1 MRDSAQQP
9 PLLRGI
15 ADSLLATDGYK
26 SAVREV
32 VLIAGAY
39 FAYMFVRNSLVS
51 EVEVLG
57 FENASSL
64 ISFEQAAGAFWEASW
79 QAWALEHGGA
89 WVMQLFNYL
98 YIVTYFPIIAVT
110 AVFFYWKRRE
120 RYFYYRALILLTF
133 VAALIIFASFPLA
146 PPRLVEGFG
155 FVDGIAV
162 YGPGWYASRETASYY
177 NIYAAMP
184 SLHFSLDVHL
194 RLPVLEHRS
203 QGAQAPGGALSHG
216 DVLRHHHHRESL
228 HRRRHRR
235 HCDGGRGL
243 RPVRGMA
250 AAGVDSG
257 EDTAEPPGPADG
269 GSGVWL
275 RAEPARPFLKYTA
288 VCGGGQ
294 SVDALRAAPGFR

>member
-1 MRDSAQQP
+1 MRDLAQQP

-64 ISFEQAAGAFWEASW
+64 ISFEQASGAFWEASW
-79 QAWALEHGGA
+79 QSWALEHGGA

-184 SLHFSLDVHL
+184 SLHFSWTFIFGFLFWNTG
-194 RLPVLEHRS
+194 PKVLKLL
-203 QGAQAPGGALSHG
+203 G
-216 DVLRHHHHRESL
+216 VLYPTVTFFAIIITGNHYIADAVVGIAMVAVVFVLFEGW
-228 HRRRHRR
+228 RRREWILAKIPQSRQGRR
-235 HCDGGRGL
+235 T
-243 RPVRGMA
+243 A
-250 AAGVDSG
+250 AAGSG
-257 EDTAEPPGPADG
+257 FER
-269 GSGVWL
+269 SR
-275 RAEPARPFLKYTA
+275 RAL
-288 VCGGGQ
+288 
-294 SVDALRAAPGFR
+294 S